1 MERKRHL
8 GSRTQPQRA
17 APMQAIAA
25 TASSARSDPEAGSPE
40 GTLGALGQPCNCS
53 VGALVWARLG
63 SARRWPAVVVTEFPF
78 VARDQLHLAACGS
91 AGWLSTE
98 SPRR

>member
-8 GSRTQPQRA
+8 GTRTQPQRA

-53 VGALVWARLG
+53 EIAATSCTSPCADPMAWAQATFLAHNAAMAAHTAG
-63 SARRWPAVVVTEFPF
+63 P
-78 VARDQLHLAACGS
+78 VAA
-91 AGWLSTE
+91 
-98 SPRR
+98 